1 MSTTLIRASA
11 STQSIKAKD
20 LQLVLIAAKMRR
32 HNKGRTCQMAVLTSA
47 PVIEIDCSRRNRMRN
62 LDDALSY
69 GYFDSQITPLHR
81 GHISQLYMRTRL
93 NHGLAE
99 VKKTWGVGLKAL
111 QAEPR
116 HVLNG
121 GAA

>member
-1 MSTTLIRASA
+1 MSAQQSHSNA
-11 STQSIKAKD
+11 GTQSIKLAD

-32 HNKGRTCQMAVLTSA
+32 NNNGRTCQMAVLTGA
-47 PVIEIDCSRRNRMRN
+47 PVIEIDCSHRNRLRN
-62 LDDALSY
+62 IDDALRY
-69 GYFDSQITPLHR
+69 GSFDSQVTPLHR

-116 HVLNG
+116 HVLKG